1 MKGPELAFTVGMLFM
16 VRTFFAGLEI
26 TVTCQSI
33 AAQIHFFGMNLISAK
48 DFQKM
53 KDKTLVYIDNSYF
66 LQIPEGIPLQN
77 W

>member
-1 MKGPELAFTVGMLFM
+1 MKFPDLAFTVGMLFM
-16 VRTFFAGLEI
+16 VRTFFAGLVK
-26 TVTCQSI
+26 TSTFQSI
-33 AAQIHFFGMNLISAK
+33 AAKIQFFGMKLISAK